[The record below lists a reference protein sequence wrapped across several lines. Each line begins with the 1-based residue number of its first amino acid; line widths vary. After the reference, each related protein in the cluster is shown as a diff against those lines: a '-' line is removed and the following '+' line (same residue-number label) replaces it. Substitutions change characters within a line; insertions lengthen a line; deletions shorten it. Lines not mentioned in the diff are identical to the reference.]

1 MIVVDNG
8 STGGGMMCMHGPIG
22 PPPSLVRLGG
32 NFSIVAKGQCAYS
45 AKMSGSAITYAPT
58 DQAII
63 TSTIREWA
71 V

>member
-22 PPPSLVRLGG
+22 PPPGLVRLGG
-32 NFSIVAKGQCAYS
+32 NFSIVAKGQRLLSEDERLGDHVRAYRR
-45 AKMSGSAITYAPT
+45 
-58 DQAII
+58 AII